1 MIKKL
6 AVLFCL
12 SFPAYADTFPA
23 LYNVVEVA
31 ADDTLNI
38 RAKPSSKGQVIGVLE
53 HDAAYVQIEALDASG
68 RWAQVSAGEAGMGWV
83 FARYLQAVPGAT
95 FPEWSYLQ
103 CSGSE
108 AAWSLRYAKDDGVIY
123 RAGYEGPGRHLAS
136 GPIATASE
144 NTRATAIMASDG
156 SLHVSALIETE
167 QCWSTMIETFTG
179 IEATVF
185 VTGEYQQM
193 MHGCCSLVAP

>member
-1 MIKKL
+1 MLTVFLLMSSAAL
-6 AVLFCL
+6 AE
-12 SFPAYADTFPA
+12 SFPA
-23 LYNVVEVA
+23 LYNVVDVA
-31 ADDTLNI
+31 SDDTLNI
-38 RAKPSSKGQVIGVLE
+38 RSKPSSKGQVIGVLA
-53 HDAAYVQIEALDASG
+53 HDADYVQIEALDASG

-83 FARYLQAVPGAT
+83 FARYLQIVPGAT
-95 FPEWSYLQ
+95 FPEWPYLQ

-108 AAWSLRYAKDDGVIY
+108 AAWSLRYAEGEGVIY

-156 SLHVSALIETE
+156 TLHVSALIETE

-185 VTGEYQQM
+185 VTGEAQKM
-193 MHGCCSLVAP
+193 MHGCCRLMAP